1 MNTKRP
7 ICGASTRSR
16 LGAIWGLAVLA
27 IHSGLIPSAQAQVF
41 KCKDD
46 RTGQIAYSQT
56 PCHGSTSGGQV
67 KIQENSMDTS
77 GEMAQ
82 AARLSAKRLR
92 EDQERE
98 AARAEYVARLR
109 AERSASERAE
119 RAEVARECTEVS
131 KRYDEA
137 KSRMAPSEQM
147 LKLKN
152 ARRAACGME
161 PEAGGMAGSPAPL
174 NMPAP
179 TPAPSVI
186 TSCDASGCWDN
197 MGGRY
202 NKGAGQTYVPAQGG
216 GHCQMVGGMMRCP

>member
-1 MNTKRP
+1 MNTKGP
-7 ICGASTRSR
+7 IFGASTRSR
-16 LGAIWGLAVLA
+16 RGVICGLAVLV
-27 IHSGLIPSAQAQVF
+27 IHSVLTPPAQAQVF

-56 PCHGSTSGGQV
+56 PCHGSASGGRV

-82 AARLSAKRLR
+82 AARLSAKRMR
-92 EDQERE
+92 EDRERE
-98 AARAEYVARLR
+98 VARAEYVARLR
-109 AERSASERAE
+109 AERTASERAE
-119 RAEVARECTEVS
+119 TARECADVS
-131 KRYDEA
+131 RRYDEA
-137 KSRMAPSEQM
+137 KNRQASPDQM
-147 LKLKN
+147 QKLKN
-152 ARRAACGME
+152 TRRAACGME
-161 PEAGGMAGSPAPL
+161 SEPVGMAGSPAPL
-174 NMPAP
+174 SMPAP

-202 NKGAGQTYVPAQGG
+202 NKGAGQTYIPAQGG